1 MTDRTAIL
9 IRRVLVA
16 VRPMDRPDEVVDIAT
31 RLAVAFG
38 AELSGHFVKDR
49 DLINFAALSFTRRID
64 MKTGALEALEPDMME
79 RALAVH
85 ADTAKKILAARA
97 AARRLQW
104 TFKTITAPVLE
115 AVTGLCQAGGLVVAT
130 LDGDGH
136 PRMLERQLAELVG
149 SVPSAS
155 PVLLLR
161 TGQPIHGPVVAT
173 ADERALAYADHLAQ
187 EFSQPLI
194 VLARSDAEQARVVE
208 QAGGLTTPVRI
219 EPAGAGGTGPP
230 GLFTCGLLVIGRHD
244 IPDYAKLAE
253 QTGCHIFVT
262 DEP

>member
-31 RLAVAFG
+31 RLAAMFG
-38 AELSGHFVKDR
+38 ADLRGHFVRDR
-49 DLINFAALSFTRRID
+49 DLINLAALSFTRRID
-64 MKTGALEALEPDMME
+64 TKTGALEALDIDMME
-79 RALAVH
+79 RALTVH
-85 ADTAKKILAARA
+85 AVAAKKAFAARA

-104 TFKTITAPVLE
+104 SFETITAPVLE

-136 PRMLERQLAELVG
+136 PPMLERQLAELAG
-149 SVPSAS
+149 SVPTTS

-161 TGQPIHGPVVAT
+161 SGQPIHGPVVT
-173 ADERALAYADHLAQ
+173 IADERALAYADRLAE
-187 EFSQPLI
+187 EFSQPLV
-194 VLARSDAEQARVVE
+194 VLARSEAEQARVIE
-208 QAGGLTTPVRI
+208 QAVGLTTPLRI
-219 EPAGAGGTGPP
+219 ELVTADGTKLPHA
-230 GLFTCGLLVIGRHD
+230 FACGLLVIGRHD
-244 IPDYAKLAE
+244 IADYAGFAE
-253 QTGCHIFVT
+253 QAGCHIFIT

>member
-31 RLAVAFG
+31 RLAATFG

-64 MKTGALEALEPDMME
+64 MKTGALETLEPDMME

-85 ADTAKKILAARA
+85 ADAARRILAARA
-97 AARRLQW
+97 AAHRLQW
-104 TFKTITAPVLE
+104 SFETITAPVLE
-115 AVTGLCQAGGLVVAT
+115 ALGGLCQAPGLVVAT
-130 LDGDGH
+130 LDGDRH
-136 PRMLERQLAELVG
+136 PPMFERQLAELVG
-149 SVPSAS
+149 SVPAAS
-155 PVLLLR
+155 PVFLLR

-173 ADERALAYADHLAQ
+173 ADERALAYADRLAE
-187 EFSQPLI
+187 EFGQPLI
-194 VLARSDAEQARVVE
+194 VLARSDAEQARVAE
-208 QAGGLTTPVRI
+208 QAARLTTPVRI
-219 EPAGAGGTGPP
+219 ELVTAGGTKLPDP
-230 GLFTCGLLVIGRHD
+230 FACGLLVIGRHNVAE
-244 IPDYAKLAE
+244 YAALAE
-253 QTGCHIFVT
+253 QTGCHIFIT

>member
-9 IRRVLVA
+9 IERVLVA

-31 RLAVAFG
+31 RLAASFG

-49 DLINFAALSFTRRID
+49 DLINLAALSFTRRID
-64 MKTGALEALEPDMME
+64 VKTGALETLEPEMME

-85 ADTAKKILAARA
+85 AGAAKKALAARA

-104 TFKTITAPVLE
+104 SFETITAPVLD
-115 AVTGLCQAGGLVVAT
+115 AVAQLCRKQGLVIAT

-149 SVPSAS
+149 SVPAAS
-155 PVLLLR
+155 PVFLLR

-173 ADERALAYADHLAQ
+173 ADERALAYADRLAE
-187 EFSQPLI
+187 EFGQPLV
-194 VLARSDAEQARVVE
+194 VLARSKAEQARVVE
-208 QAGGLTTPVRI
+208 QAVGLTTPHRI
-219 EPAGAGGTGPP
+219 ELVTADGTKLPHA
-230 GLFTCGLLVIGRHD
+230 FACGLLVIARHD
-244 IPDYAKLAE
+244 IADYAGLAE
-253 QTGCHIFVT
+253 QTGCHIFIT

>member
-9 IRRVLVA
+9 IKRVLVA

-31 RLAVAFG
+31 RLAATFG

-49 DLINFAALSFTRRID
+49 DLINLAALSFTRRVD
-64 MKTGALEALEPDMME
+64 MQTGALETLEPGMME

-85 ADTAKKILAARA
+85 ANAAKMALAARA

-104 TFKTITAPVLE
+104 SFETITASVLE
-115 AVTGLCQAGGLVVAT
+115 AVTRLCREPGLVIAT

-149 SVPSAS
+149 SVPTAS

-173 ADERALAYADHLAQ
+173 ADERALAYADRLAR
-187 EFSQPLI
+187 EFGQPLI
-194 VLARSDAEQARVVE
+194 VLTRSDAEQARVVE
-208 QAGGLTTPVRI
+208 QVRDLTTPVRI
-219 EPAGAGGTGPP
+219 EPAGAGGIKPP
-230 GLFTCGLLVIGRHD
+230 GPFACGLLVIGRHD
-244 IPDYAKLAE
+244 IADYAGLAE
-253 QTGCHIFVT
+253 QTGCDIFVT